1 MPLEYLGLKLK
12 LVVDLE
18 LELQNMKILLIYH
31 RYKLGRLEDQITKI
45 VLKCKIMQLVG
56 RLIELLFL
64 WLKG

>member
-18 LELQNMKILLIYH
+18 LELQNMRILLIYH
-31 RYKLGRLEDQITKI
+31 QYKLGRLEDQITKI
-45 VLKCKIMQLVG
+45 VLKCKIMQLVE

>member
-18 LELQNMKILLIYH
+18 LELQSMKILLIY
-31 RYKLGRLEDQITKI
+31 RQYKLGRLEGQIMKI
-45 VLKCKIMQLVG
+45 ALKCKRVQLVG